1 MDLSNNY
8 RSVTREDY
16 KYRPT
21 DNIQCATHGNYELWN
36 DIPP

>member
-21 DNIQCATHGNYELWN
+21 ENIQCAKIMHFAL
-36 DIPP
+36 